1 MDMVECRKF
10 FRNRKIDFMDLKE
23 NNSMEINSRKPNRL
37 LKEKSPY
44 LQQHSYNPVDWFPWG
59 EEAFTKAKDQD
70 KLIFLSIGYATCHW
84 CHVMEKESFENQ
96 SIADYLNS
104 HFVSIKVDREERPD
118 IDRIYMDA
126 LHEMEQQGGWPLN
139 MFLTPEGKPI
149 TGGTYFPPESK
160 YGRKGFLEVLNIIQK
175 VWTEK
180 RSELIAAAS
189 ELSQYLKDSGESKS
203 RAQETDFTSANC
215 FDSGFLLYENYY
227 DSQFGG
233 FKTNQVNKFPPS
245 MGLGF
250 LLRYYLSSKNPRA
263 LEMVENTLLA
273 MKRGGIYDQ
282 IGGGLCRYST
292 DPRWLVPHFEKM
304 LYDNS
309 LFLEIL
315 AEYSLVS
322 KKISAESFALD
333 IVSYLHRDM
342 RMDGG
347 GICSAEDA
355 DSEGE
360 EGLFYIWD
368 LEEFREVC
376 GEDSFLLEKF
386 WNVSKE
392 GNFEGKNILHENF
405 RGSNFTEEE
414 FKQLDG
420 ALLRGKAKLLERRSK
435 RIRPFRDDKIL
446 TSWNGLYIK
455 ALVKTGIAFQRE
467 DFLKLAEET
476 YSFIEKNLID
486 SKGRMLRRFREGES
500 GILGYSNDYSEMIAS
515 SIVLFEAGRGIRY
528 LRNAVLWMEEAIR
541 LFRSSAGVFFDTGI
555 DGEVLLR
562 RSVDGYDGVEPSA
575 NSSLAHSLIKLSF
588 LGVNSERYLEIAES
602 IFVYFRKELYS
613 YALSYPYLLSAYWS
627 YKHHSKEIVLIRKNS
642 EAGKDLFAS
651 IRSRFLPDS
660 VLAIVNEDELEE
672 ARKLSSLFDFK
683 DSGGNAL
690 VYVCENFSCKL
701 PIDNVSDL
709 EKYMQLS

>member
-1 MDMVECRKF
+1 MVECRKF
-10 FRNRKIDFMDLKE
+10 FRNRKIDFMSLKE
-23 NNSMEINSRKPNRL
+23 NNSMEPNSRNPNRL
-37 LKEKSPY
+37 SKEKSPY

-59 EEAFTKAKDQD
+59 EEALTRAKDQD
-70 KLIFLSIGYATCHW
+70 KLIFLSVGYATCHW

-126 LHEMEQQGGWPLN
+126 LHAMEQQGGWPLN
-139 MFLTPEGKPI
+139 LFLTPEGQPI
-149 TGGTYFPPESK
+149 TGGTYFPPESR

-189 ELSQYLKDSGESKS
+189 ELSQYLKDSGES
-203 RAQETDFTSANC
+203 RAKEKQEADFPPENC

-250 LLRYYLSSKNPRA
+250 LLRYYHSSGNPNA

-322 KKISAESFALD
+322 KKISAKSFALD

-376 GEDSFLLEKF
+376 GEDSSLLEKF
-386 WNVSKE
+386 WNVTKE

-414 FKQLDG
+414 SKHLDG
-420 ALLRGKAKLLERRSK
+420 ALTRGKAKLLERRSK
-435 RIRPFRDDKIL
+435 RIRPLRDDKIL

-486 SKGRMLRRFREGES
+486 SKGRILRRFREGES
-500 GILGYSNDYSEMIAS
+500 RILGYSNDYAEMIAS
-515 SIVLFEAGRGIRY
+515 SIVLFEAGRGVRY
-528 LRNAVLWMEEAIR
+528 LQNAVLWMEETIR
-541 LFRSSAGVFFDTGI
+541 LFRSTAGVFFDTGI

-575 NSSLAHSLIKLSF
+575 NSSLAHSLVKLSF
-588 LGVNSERYLEIAES
+588 LGVNSDRYREVAES
-602 IFVYFRKELYS
+602 IFLYFRKELYS
-613 YALSYPYLLSAYWS
+613 SALSYPFLLSAYWS
-627 YKHHSKEIVLIRKNS
+627 YKHHSREIVLIRKNS
-642 EAGKDLFAS
+642 EAGRDLLAW
-651 IRSRFLPDS
+651 IQSRFLPDS
-660 VLAIVNEDELEE
+660 VFAVVNEDELEE
-672 ARKLSSLFDFK
+672 ARKLSSLFDSR

-709 EKYMQLS
+709 EKYM

>member
-1 MDMVECRKF
+1 MS
-10 FRNRKIDFMDLKE
+10 LKE
-23 NNSMEINSRKPNRL
+23 NNSMEPNSRNPNRL
-37 LKEKSPY
+37 SKEKSPY

-59 EEAFTKAKDQD
+59 EEALTKAKDQD
-70 KLIFLSIGYATCHW
+70 KLIFLSVGYATCHW

-126 LHEMEQQGGWPLN
+126 LHAMEQQGGWPLN
-139 MFLTPEGKPI
+139 MFLTPEGQPI
-149 TGGTYFPPESK
+149 TGGTYFPPESR

-189 ELSQYLKDSGESKS
+189 ELSQYLKDSGES
-203 RAQETDFTSANC
+203 RAKEKQEADFPPENC

-250 LLRYYLSSKNPRA
+250 LLRYYHSSGNPNA

-322 KKISAESFALD
+322 KKISAKSFALD

-355 DSEGE
+355 DSEEE

-376 GEDSFLLEKF
+376 GEDSSLLEKF
-386 WNVSKE
+386 WNVTKE
-392 GNFEGKNILHENF
+392 GNFEGKN
-405 RGSNFTEEE
+405 
-414 FKQLDG
+414 
-420 ALLRGKAKLLERRSK
+420 
-435 RIRPFRDDKIL
+435 
-446 TSWNGLYIK
+446 
-455 ALVKTGIAFQRE
+455 
-467 DFLKLAEET
+467 
-476 YSFIEKNLID
+476 
-486 SKGRMLRRFREGES
+486 
-500 GILGYSNDYSEMIAS
+500 
-515 SIVLFEAGRGIRY
+515 
-528 LRNAVLWMEEAIR
+528 
-541 LFRSSAGVFFDTGI
+541 
-555 DGEVLLR
+555 
-562 RSVDGYDGVEPSA
+562 
-575 NSSLAHSLIKLSF
+575 
-588 LGVNSERYLEIAES
+588 
-602 IFVYFRKELYS
+602 
-613 YALSYPYLLSAYWS
+613 
-627 YKHHSKEIVLIRKNS
+627 
-642 EAGKDLFAS
+642 
-651 IRSRFLPDS
+651 
-660 VLAIVNEDELEE
+660 
-672 ARKLSSLFDFK
+672 
-683 DSGGNAL
+683 
-690 VYVCENFSCKL
+690 
-701 PIDNVSDL
+701 
-709 EKYMQLS
+709 